1 MSFTYEKSKTWRW
14 IVASSRASTRVFVA
28 FAGLCVVMPWA
39 MGHAIKWATDRNT
52 ENLQRDLLRSGRED
66 SLAIARV
73 NKERLEQLLREIER
87 KDSIEDRYAAALRG
101 ETLTGPPDARVRG
114 GGGTTLR
121 PLPAH
126 KASLP
131 LNSDTATA
139 AEASTATA
147 ASTSG

>member
-14 IVASSRASTRVFVA
+14 IVASSRASTRFFAA

-39 MGHAIKWATDRNT
+39 TGHAIKWATDRNT
-52 ENLQRDLLRSGRED
+52 ENLQRDLLRSGRGHGREN
-66 SLAIARV
+66 SVAITRV
-73 NKERLEQLLREIER
+73 NKERLEPLLREIER
-87 KDSIEDRYAAALRG
+87 KDSIEDRYAATFRG
-101 ETLTGPPDARVRG
+101 ETLTGPQMQE
-114 GGGTTLR
+114 
-121 PLPAH
+121 PLPTH
-126 KASLP
+126 KRSSP